1 MNVLITGA
9 SGFLGGHCAEAFT
22 RHGDTVRAIVRPT
35 SRTEFLKSLGVNLH
49 TVTLDQADQLRH
61 AMNGVDVIVHA
72 AGKVEPYGHWREF
85 AETTVEG
92 TRHLLQ
98 AAIVSGVRHFVYV
111 SSVGVYER
119 PAGEG
124 MLDEETCGYGTPY
137 RWRYYAQAKIEAEK
151 LVRQSHAEKGLSTTI
166 LRPTLMYG
174 PRDTASFFGRIVPA
188 LRARRVKWIG
198 DGTNLLNLVYA
209 SDAANAV
216 VLAATNPKS
225 HGQIYNIADDE
236 NSPTQRQFLTRI
248 CELLDLPLPTGSMS
262 YRLAHNLGFLGEC
275 LAHAT
280 GHRVRLPISRQSVLL
295 LGGNRR
301 FSNDKLKRELG
312 WQPKVGF
319 KEGIQ
324 QTVEWFNS
332 SRRAQTTIPS
342 ADRTD

>member
-22 RHGDTVRAIVRPT
+22 HHGDTVRAIVRT
-35 SRTEFLKSLGVNLH
+35 SSRVEFLKSLGVSLH
-49 TVTLDQADQLRH
+49 AAELDQADQLRQ
-61 AMNGVDVIVHA
+61 AMNGVDIVVHA
-72 AGKVEPYGHWREF
+72 ATKVEPYGHWREF
-85 AETTVEG
+85 VEATIEG
-92 TRHLLQ
+92 TRHVLQ
-98 AAIVSGVRHFVYV
+98 AAIVCGVRHFIYI

-119 PAGEG
+119 PAREG
-124 MLDEETCGYGTPY
+124 TLDEVTSGYGTPY

-151 LVRQSHAEKGLSTTI
+151 LVRQSRSDKRLSTTI

-174 PRDTASFFGRIVPA
+174 PHDTASFFGRIVPA
-188 LRARRVKWIG
+188 LRTRRVKWIG
-198 DGTNLLNLVYA
+198 DGHNLLNLVYA
-209 SDAANAV
+209 SDAANAI

-236 NSPTQRQFLTRI
+236 NSPTQRQFITPV
-248 CELLDLPLPTGSMS
+248 CELLGLPMPTGSLS

-280 GHRVRLPISRQSVLL
+280 GYRVRPPISRQSVLL

-319 KEGIQ
+319 EEGIHR
-324 QTVEWFNS
+324 TVEWFNA
-332 SRRAQTTIPS
+332 SRRAQTTTPS
-342 ADRTD
+342 ASHKG